1 MEAPHLE
8 PRERSWMRC
17 SGVTL
22 CLLKRCG
29 LNPHIRSAKDGRS
42 FDCYGE
48 RKEEAAGRRAGVL
61 EYWSIGVLEYWS
73 IEALCNRPRPQFG
86 RKALA
91 GETSSLNTQWVI
103 IRKLL

>member
-1 MEAPHLE
+1 
-8 PRERSWMRC
+8 MRC

-42 FDCYGE
+42 FDCCGE
-48 RKEEAAGRRAGVL
+48 REQEAVFRWVGVPADRR
-61 EYWSIGVLEYWS
+61 IGVLECWS
-73 IEALCNRPRPQFG
+73 IEVLCHRPRPQFA
-86 RKALA
+86 RKGLA

-103 IRKLL
+103 VRKLL